1 MFELD
6 TPVTIARFCR
16 TSTNLA
22 AVEFIRQ
29 YPPSSVYNGTFRVK
43 GYRCYWAGVRKNG
56 VTWDF
61 DTLVVVDYTDDTRTV
76 PEIIAESSVH
86 RDVFFSLEN
95 KK

>member
-6 TPVTIARFCR
+6 TPATIARFCR

-29 YPPSSVYNGTFRVK
+29 HPVGSVFNETFHVK
-43 GYRCYWAGVRKNG
+43 GYRCYWADVPKNG
-56 VTWDF
+56 ITWEYDM
-61 DTLVVVDYTDDTRTV
+61 LVVVDYTDNPRTV
-76 PEIIAESSVH
+76 PQIISESLAH
-86 RDVFFSLEN
+86 RDAFFSLEN